1 MKICFFDID
10 GTLAIRHDIPQSNL
24 EMLRKLK
31 ENGVYTFI
39 CTGRAPFYAEKMFGH
54 LVDGIVSSN
63 GRYITFRGE
72 TICRKPIDD
81 ELVVKYVALC
91 HEVDIAYHFV
101 SDAMMWVGNANEIQ
115 LAAMRA
121 SYGDERLTNDRGDM
135 EFYTFDFYYKDAEQ
149 YKWLLEVTKDDLL
162 LNDHGIHNGQGTCD
176 NTVLGFDKGD
186 AIAYLI
192 DYFNINRDDT
202 YAFGDGYNDQ
212 AMFRE
217 AGHGIAMGNGVDV
230 LKEKAEYI
238 TDTIHNEG
246 IRKALEHYKLV

>member
-1 MKICFFDID
+1 
-10 GTLAIRHDIPQSNL
+10 
-24 EMLRKLK
+24 
-31 ENGVYTFI
+31 
-39 CTGRAPFYAEKMFGH
+39 
-54 LVDGIVSSN
+54 
-63 GRYITFRGE
+63 
-72 TICRKPIDD
+72 
-81 ELVVKYVALC
+81 
-91 HEVDIAYHFV
+91 
-101 SDAMMWVGNANEIQ
+101 
-115 LAAMRA
+115 
-121 SYGDERLTNDRGDM
+121 
-135 EFYTFDFYYKDAEQ
+135 
-149 YKWLLEVTKDDLL
+149 
-162 LNDHGIHNGQGTCD
+162 QGTCD